1 MRPNGLSLLAMFT
14 LSRTKLRLKYCVTT
28 SACCVLFVVTFL
40 TARPPTSRLH
50 QTRWFSGYNVQMILT
65 SNLDFGREDLKVRF
79 LAPLP
84 LITGPIA
91 EDLKIGLLFD

>member
-1 MRPNGLSLLAMFT
+1 
-14 LSRTKLRLKYCVTT
+14 
-28 SACCVLFVVTFL
+28 
-40 TARPPTSRLH
+40 
-50 QTRWFSGYNVQMILT
+50 MILT